1 MLVGVSR
8 DWSRA
13 GHNLEGAL
21 TQEKEGGDTRK
32 GVSPFSL
39 LFNAVKPMVRLCV
52 KTLCQL
58 LKEKKEGEKRRKAK
72 GCKRQKDVKEEDLKV
87 LF

>member
-1 MLVGVSR
+1 MLVGVGR

-13 GHNLEGAL
+13 GHSLEGAL

-39 LFNAVKPMVRLCV
+39 LFKAVKPMVRLCM

-58 LKEKKEGEKRRKAK
+58 LKEKKEGEKKEKSK
-72 GCKRQKDVKEEDLKV
+72 GL
-87 LF
+87 